1 MLLSIEPELLKNVL
15 PENQIIYMEWTAQSS
30 DLYLIENV
38 WRKLKIELQ
47 KQAHNITSV
56 TVLEKAIRNI

>member
-15 PENQIIYMEWTAQSS
+15 PKNQIIYMEWTAQSS